1 MQALLSQFIVF
12 SPLVSFQV
20 ASVSKALVTLIILV
34 RFHIGVNFSDMPPQ
48 VTLITYNF
56 GTNIA
61 RMSLFS

>member
-20 ASVSKALVTLIILV
+20 ASVSKALVTLII
-34 RFHIGVNFSDMPPQ
+34 GVNFSDIPPQ